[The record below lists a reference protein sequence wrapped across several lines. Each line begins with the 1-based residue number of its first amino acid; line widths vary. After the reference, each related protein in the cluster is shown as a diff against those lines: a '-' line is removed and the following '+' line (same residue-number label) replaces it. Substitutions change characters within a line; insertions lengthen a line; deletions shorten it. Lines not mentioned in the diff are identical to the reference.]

1 MSNCSKTCECGLI
14 DWSGGPGKYK
24 YVSTGELYD
33 PFIGYE
39 ETVRVRPGVKLGCQE
54 KVSADLMTPQEEDTI
69 CQYIPGK
76 QGSKF
81 PTRTFNQLIGIS

>member
-39 ETVRVRPGVKLGCQE
+39 ETVRVRPGVKLLGCNDKVNVDMMSLQE
-54 KVSADLMTPQEEDTI
+54 YDTI
-69 CQYIPGK
+69 CQYIPGEP
-76 QGSKF
+76 GSKF
-81 PTRTFNQLIGIS
+81 PEEVYNQLQS